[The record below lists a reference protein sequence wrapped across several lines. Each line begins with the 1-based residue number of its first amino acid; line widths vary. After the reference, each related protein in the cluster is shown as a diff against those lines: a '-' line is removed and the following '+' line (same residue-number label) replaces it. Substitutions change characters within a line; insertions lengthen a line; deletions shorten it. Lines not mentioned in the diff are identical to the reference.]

1 MDKPREGIA
10 KKKLI
15 RRIIMGVVA
24 LAVIGSASY
33 VLGNLTPVA
42 PTFQLDQCFSHFFVS
57 LLR

>member
-24 LAVIGSASY
+24 VAAIGSASY
-33 VLGNLTPVA
+33 VRGNRNRLP
-42 PTFQLDQCFSHFFVS
+42 PRWRRQRCGLIP
-57 LLR
+57 